1 MSYANIALLKNLFF
15 FQTGFFPFMDCE
27 THASSLLSVK
37 YPLTETKIDK
47 FRICVKRARD
57 MLRALSTCVF
67 EHEFWG
73 LGRGWL
79 KLKSQEKKKNLLL
92 KLLFLQRTIAKKERK
107 ISWWQNRT
115 RRILAFNV
123 WSQYSCDFQT
133 NSTRNFLMYVRGC
146 WKAVRKACGNVIP
159 FTQCFHLLLN

>member
-47 FRICVKRARD
+47 FRICVKRVARAEH
-57 MLRALSTCVF
+57 LCV
-67 EHEFWG
+67 WTRV
-73 LGRGWL
+73 LGPGSRL
-79 KLKSQEKKKNLLL
+79 IKVEKSSEEKNLLL

-133 NSTRNFLMYVRGC
+133 NFTRNFLMYVRGC

>member
-1 MSYANIALLKNLFF
+1 
-15 FQTGFFPFMDCE
+15 MDCE

-79 KLKSQEKKKNLLL
+79 KLKSQVKKKTSYWNSCFYNVPLL
-92 KLLFLQRTIAKKERK
+92 K
-107 ISWWQNRT
+107 
-115 RRILAFNV
+115 RIEKYLGGKTGQGAF
-123 WSQYSCDFQT
+123 
-133 NSTRNFLMYVRGC
+133 
-146 WKAVRKACGNVIP
+146 
-159 FTQCFHLLLN
+159 